1 KATFKQQREYAEL
14 TERIARLEEEKAEV
28 EALLSGQET
37 DPEKI
42 ADASRR
48 IAGILSELAAAE
60 DRWLELSELVEG

>member
-1 KATFKQQREYAEL
+1 MFIRDW
-14 TERIARLEEEKAEV
+14 
-28 EALLSGQET
+28 QET

-60 DRWLELSELVEG
+60 DRWLELSEVVEG